1 MHKILFSLM
10 AVFMFSIVSYA
21 GQWTQDENGLRYQN
35 DDGTYKT
42 GWHQDA
48 DGRWYY
54 LSDDTAYMLTSTITP
69 DGYSVG
75 VDGVWGEG
83 GDSGVSNNAS
93 YDNKVDLVVTA
104 YENITGINQMG
115 YSVPVTVYYNNSYLM
130 EHDVSINVIGVE
142 VTKDGVPY
150 INFTINSDTML
161 RGHMSTK
168 CIHNLSDGTVT
179 EIKGSITGERGKENN
194 SYPLLT
200 RIKRGDLKTTAI
212 EIYIETE

>member
-1 MHKILFSLM
+1 M

-75 VDGVWGEG
+75 VNGVWGEG

-168 CIHNLSDGTVT
+168 CIHNLSDVRAA
-179 EIKGSITGERGKENN
+179 KS
-194 SYPLLT
+194 
-200 RIKRGDLKTTAI
+200 A
-212 EIYIETE
+212 